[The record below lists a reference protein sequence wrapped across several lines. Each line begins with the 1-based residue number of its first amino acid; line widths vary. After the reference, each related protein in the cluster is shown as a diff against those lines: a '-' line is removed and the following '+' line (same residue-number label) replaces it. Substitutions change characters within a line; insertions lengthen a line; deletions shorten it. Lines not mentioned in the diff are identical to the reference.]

1 MPPRSPKM
9 KRFIFGFQ
17 RRVWWPKWT
26 PASRRSR
33 IVTTDTFGSFL
44 LVLVACCRR
53 ARVEPA
59 FRLAGTATR
68 PFRRIGLQSGKVYR
82 LKLGGPGSDLCCTL
96 ASQSPSVLE
105 ELASTVQA
113 RAWELAV
120 DVVEEGLQADQ
131 LPSLQ
136 RLGRLGQLGDMPT
149 FIAELARELLQ
160 PRPERLGIGS
170 ALAAQARDHARERE
184 ALGFAPREIVT
195 EFLLLR
201 RVLWRFVSNRAAA
214 LGTG

>member
-17 RRVWWPKWT
+17 RRVWWPKCT
-26 PASRRSR
+26 PASRSSR
-33 IVTTDTFGSFL
+33 MLTDTSDPFCWL
-44 LVLVACCRR
+44 TALRRR

-59 FRLAGTATR
+59 LRHAGTATR
-68 PFRRIGLQSGKVYR
+68 PFRRVGFQGPEKSSGSRSNRPDPIFLPV
-82 LKLGGPGSDLCCTL
+82 
-96 ASQSPSVLE
+96 ASRISPLE
-105 ELASTVQA
+105 ELASVVQA
-113 RAWELAV
+113 QAWELAV
-120 DVVEEGLQADQ
+120 AVIEEGLLDDQ

-149 FIAELARELLQ
+149 FIAELARELQ
-160 PRPERLGIGS
+160 DPQPERLGIGS

-184 ALGFAPREIVT
+184 ALGFAPREIVM

-201 RVLWRFVSNRAAA
+201 RVLW
-214 LGTG
+214 